1 MTANKIKA
9 RLIEKDG
16 SISAVAKRI
25 RKPLSQ
31 VSATINYSRLNL
43 AIRTELIRVYGIRFS
58 PHIKPS
64 YSWRKPRKKQLQKVT
79 TQ

>member
-9 RLIEKDG
+9 KLIEKEG

-25 RKPLSQ
+25 RKPLSH

-43 AIRTELIRVYGIRFS
+43 AIRRALIETYGIRFS
-58 PHIKPS
+58 SYIKPS
-64 YSWRKPRKKQLQKVT
+64 YSWRKPRRAKTPEKAQ
-79 TQ
+79 